1 MLSSLLPAGAATL
14 LNPVALLHYPVALLH
29 AADLPRACP
38 DFTVN
43 MPDGKQIKLSSFQG
57 KVIAVE
63 FLLTYCSHC
72 QRASRS
78 TDLVYRELGAQGF
91 QPIGIAIDPAADPVS
106 YVRNLNLTFPVG
118 RCAQT
123 DAMTFLQLT
132 PVSRMMMPQVCF
144 VDRRFTIREQYSGD
158 NPFFGEME
166 EKNIRELV
174 SKLLA
179 EGGAGRTP
187 AKAPGKAPAAKKK
200 A

>member
-1 MLSSLLPAGAATL
+1 MRRRDILTTLLPAGAATL
-14 LNPVALLHYPVALLH
+14 WNPVGLLH

-38 DFTVN
+38 DFAVN
-43 MPDGKQIKLSSFQG
+43 MPDGKQLKLSSFQG

-78 TDLVYRELGAQGF
+78 TDLVYRELGAKGF
-91 QPIGIAIDPAADPVS
+91 QPIGIAIDPAGDPAS
-106 YVRNLNLTFPVG
+106 YIRNLNLSFPVG
-118 RCAQT
+118 RCLQT
-123 DAMTFLQLT
+123 DAMNFLQLT

-166 EKNIRELV
+166 EKNIRDLV

-179 EGGAGRTP
+179 EGAP
-187 AKAPGKAPAAKKK
+187 AKAAPGKAAAKKK

>member
-1 MLSSLLPAGAATL
+1 MLASLLPAGAAAL
-14 LNPVALLHYPVALLH
+14 SCPVTPLH

-38 DFTVN
+38 DFAVN
-43 MPDGKQIKLSSFQG
+43 MPDGKQLKLSSFQG

-91 QPIGIAIDPAADPVS
+91 QPVGIAIDPAADPTA

-118 RCAQT
+118 RCSQT

-158 NPFFGEME
+158 SPFFGEME

-174 SKLLA
+174 GKLLA
-179 EGGAGRTP
+179 EGGAGKAP
-187 AKAPGKAPAAKKK
+187 ARAPGKAPAAKKK